1 MVLPAYLYW
10 WLNGCIFIPPC
21 TSAALINMQYPSLIF
36 QPNSVP
42 TSVSLW
48 DAANIFKYAT
58 SRFTAIWLALDQ
70 SQVSQT
76 SSFRRTFV
84 RHLVWE
90 AKRFVFPYINIYATS
105 NTSPALPEYLNK
117 VVMMLT
123 HWQVG
128 IVDDDGLFRL
138 FHTHQFNM
146 AGDLMVRYRIVS
158 NYAYSWWNDQ
168 FDVHLFEMPI
178 HVPVEEVIRLYKRH
192 MQQLPAAYLLLPEM
206 CRHDIGLDPLLTNL
220 RVIKDNLGDLG
231 AQLEQWLSR
240 KMEDANVALEAMT
253 ALEGPVD
260 DLHDAIVASQQLLD
274 GTRSMQEPGKYQ

>member
-1 MVLPAYLYW
+1 
-10 WLNGCIFIPPC
+10 
-21 TSAALINMQYPSLIF
+21 MQYPSLIF

-58 SRFTAIWLALDQ
+58 SWFTAIWLALDK

-76 SSFRRTFV
+76 SSFRRTFI

-90 AKRFVFPYINIYATS
+90 AETFVFPYINICATS
-105 NTSPALPEYLNK
+105 NTSLALPEYLNG
-117 VVMMLT
+117 VVTMLT

-128 IVDDDGLFRL
+128 IVDDNGLFRL

-146 AGDLMVRYRIVS
+146 AGDLMVCYQIVS

-168 FDVHLFEMPI
+168 FDVHLFEMPN
-178 HVPVEEVIRLYKRH
+178 HVPVEEVIQLYKHH

-206 CRHDIGLDPLLTNL
+206 HRHDVGPDPLLTNL
-220 RVIKDNLGDLG
+220 WVIKDNLGDLG
-231 AQLEQWLSR
+231 AQLEQCLSS
-240 KMEDANVALEAMT
+240 KMQDANVALKAMT
-253 ALEGPVD
+253 TLEGLVD
-260 DLHDAIVASQQLLD
+260 DLHDAIAASQQLLD
-274 GTRSMQEPGKYQ
+274 GTGSMQELGKYQ